1 MPVGALA
8 DGEAET
14 AVGQSVGVDQ
24 SVAELRKRYI
34 PIFRKVL
41 SAWST
46 APFYQLDR
54 RVQLKI
60 DLQLASSLR

>member
-8 DGEAET
+8 DGEAEA
-14 AVGQSVGVDQ
+14 AVGQLVGVDQ

-41 SAWST
+41 SA
-46 APFYQLDR
+46 
-54 RVQLKI
+54 
-60 DLQLASSLR
+60 